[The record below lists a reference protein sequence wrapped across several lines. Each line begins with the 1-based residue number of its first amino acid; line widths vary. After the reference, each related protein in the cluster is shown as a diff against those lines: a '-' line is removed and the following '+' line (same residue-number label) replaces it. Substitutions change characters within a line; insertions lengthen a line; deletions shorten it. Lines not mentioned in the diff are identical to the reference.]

1 MTQFCFCGQK
11 LPKGG
16 SSCGNFGRV
25 AWGCH
30 WALAGQAQCL
40 VPTGQFWS
48 GPVLWPMG
56 GLTSVYQ

>member
-1 MTQFCFCGQK
+1 MKPFCFCGQK

-16 SSCGNFGRV
+16 VVVGISVESLG
-25 AWGCH
+25 AAI
-30 WALAGQAQCL
+30 WALAGQAQYL

-56 GLTSVYQ
+56 GSTSVYQ